1 MEELFERFPHL
12 SENILLK
19 LNHESLVICRE
30 VSRTWNTTVEVERAS
45 YLKIIKSYTQC
56 SDELL
61 KKIIGKCGSPIVL
74 VSILKKIFGNFLK
87 GTKQSHRYLK
97 TWGNTPLHIAAGN
110 GHMAAYHLIM
120 DNVED
125 KNPMGKNLTAINSL
139 AIPIK
144 VQRPYCLRSSEDEQF
159 EYTPLHLAAKNGY
172 NYTCKLILEN
182 IVEKNPSN
190 NRMFTPLHI
199 AAANGNHSIFQM
211 IIESIQDDKN
221 PEDVFGNTPLHIAA
235 AHGHFRICSLILSY
249 NEVVKSL
256 MAPHQETPYHLAAAN
271 GHIDV
276 YKLLL
281 EKKVHGKILTNR
293 WGQYPLHHAA
303 KYGHLD
309 ICKLILK
316 NAQNKDNL
324 APNNCNCKD
333 NLGDSPL
340 ELAIRNNHSEIQKY
354 FMTQIGMKFQ
364 VLFDHISNA
373 AEGAVRQAKREKQAK
388 RS

>member
-1 MEELFERFPHL
+1 M
-12 SENILLK
+12 
-19 LNHESLVICRE
+19 
-30 VSRTWNTTVEVERAS
+30 
-45 YLKIIKSYTQC
+45 
-56 SDELL
+56 
-61 KKIIGKCGSPIVL
+61 IV
-74 VSILKKIFGNFLK
+74 
-87 GTKQSHRYLK
+87 
-97 TWGNTPLHIAAGN
+97 
-110 GHMAAYHLIM
+110 
-120 DNVED
+120 
-125 KNPMGKNLTAINSL
+125 
-139 AIPIK
+139 
-144 VQRPYCLRSSEDEQF
+144 
-159 EYTPLHLAAKNGY
+159 
-172 NYTCKLILEN
+172 
-182 IVEKNPSN
+182 
-190 NRMFTPLHI
+190 
-199 AAANGNHSIFQM
+199 
-211 IIESIQDDKN
+211 ESIQDKIN
-221 PEDVFGNTPLHIAA
+221 PEDVFGNTSLHIAA

-281 EKKVHGKILTNR
+281 EKKVHGQILTNG
-293 WGQYPLHHAA
+293 WGQYPLHHAS

-324 APNNCNCKD
+324 APNNYNCED

-373 AEGAVRQAKREKQAK
+373 EEGAFRQAKRGEKRAK

>member
-12 SENILLK
+12 SEKILLK
-19 LNHESLVICRE
+19 LNYKSLVTCRE
-30 VSRTWNTTVEVERAS
+30 VSRTWNTTVEVERSS
-45 YLKIIKSYTQC
+45 YLKVIKGYTQC

-61 KKIIGKCGSPIVL
+61 KKIIDKCGSLIVL
-74 VSILKKIFGNFLK
+74 VSILKKIFGNFPK

-110 GHMAAYHLIM
+110 GYMAAYHLIM
-120 DNVED
+120 DIVED
-125 KNPMGKNLTAINSL
+125 KNPMGENLTDINSL
-139 AIPIK
+139 AIK
-144 VQRPYCLRSSEDEQF
+144 VQKPYCLRGAEYDLF
-159 EYTPLHLAAKNGY
+159 EYTPLHLAAKNGHF
-172 NYTCKLILEN
+172 NTCKLILEN

-190 NRMFTPLHI
+190 QGLFTPLHI

-211 IIESIQDDKN
+211 IIESIQDNKN

-235 AHGHFRICSLILSY
+235 AHGHFRICFLILSY

-271 GHIDV
+271 GHINV

-281 EKKVHGKILTNR
+281 DRKVHGQNLTNG

-303 KYGHLD
+303 EYGRLD
-309 ICKLILK
+309 ICKLIFK
-316 NAQNKDNL
+316 NAQDKNNL
-324 APNNCNCKD
+324 APNNCNRKD
-333 NLGDSPL
+333 NLGNSPL

-354 FMTQIGMKFQ
+354 FK
-364 VLFDHISNA
+364 H
-373 AEGAVRQAKREKQAK
+373 
-388 RS
+388 RSI